1 MSPPQFL
8 LFQVYPCLPLNS
20 CYIQQGQYFFCF
32 LGTLLSLLTAPKIC
46 TADSSHNGCETGEIQ
61 CEQQKIWKFPWNIWV
76 LQIFISEIPWQESVA
91 LRLLRI
97 LFSTCRADKQG
108 GQGNANSLCFP
119 LSSHPRGKGWSA
131 TFQSQQGKNLGFF
144 YFWGCCW
151 GFCECKEPLLRCP
164 VSRDILGYW
173 LLSWLQ
179 GCVWY
184 DCLSHFSGQCTSHSI
199 DLWLGLSENNLFFFD
214 RACVPADLQV
224 SSFEL

>member
-1 MSPPQFL
+1 MSSPQFL

-76 LQIFISEIPWQESVA
+76 LQIFISEIPWQKSVA

-108 GQGNANSLCFP
+108 GQGNANRVFASRSAPILEEKVGVPHSKASRAKILDSSTFEAAVGVSVNVKSLCFDALCP
-119 LSSHPRGKGWSA
+119 G
-131 TFQSQQGKNLGFF
+131 TF
-144 YFWGCCW
+144 
-151 GFCECKEPLLRCP
+151 
-164 VSRDILGYW
+164 
-173 LLSWLQ
+173 
-179 GCVWY
+179 
-184 DCLSHFSGQCTSHSI
+184 
-199 DLWLGLSENNLFFFD
+199 
-214 RACVPADLQV
+214 
-224 SSFEL
+224 